1 MANFEAQVE
10 AITGQTISTS
20 GTTPISSE
28 LSQFL
33 TDGAKEILNA
43 LPLQKKRLYT
53 TSNDLNSSSINFTV
67 LGSDVL
73 FVTRDDGT
81 INQPCRSI
89 RPELSGRARDSSD
102 VIFATATDPAYYVT
116 NNILSVI
123 PEPTNSNNAH
133 VFTVAYPAVAYDDTA
148 IAKFP
153 DDAEYLVVLYGAIKS
168 LEAKLTE
175 EEDVEILIP
184 TLTQLKSNYEKGL
197 QLLLG

>member
-73 FVTRDDGT
+73 FVTRDD
-81 INQPCRSI
+81 
-89 RPELSGRARDSSD
+89 
-102 VIFATATDPAYYVT
+102 
-116 NNILSVI
+116 
-123 PEPTNSNNAH
+123 
-133 VFTVAYPAVAYDDTA
+133 
-148 IAKFP
+148 
-153 DDAEYLVVLYGAIKS
+153 
-168 LEAKLTE
+168 
-175 EEDVEILIP
+175 
-184 TLTQLKSNYEKGL
+184 
-197 QLLLG
+197 